1 MESIKDLNKQPY
13 YLRDLLNEKTC
24 EHKTNKIY
32 SSLYTKKEKD
42 KFMILCQEVLNH
54 FNNLKIGVDDLE
66 RQKKAIIGYSEE
78 VNYYKDKIE
87 EYLKTNNLLN
97 EEYPLWYSNLPDAVF
112 HEIWGLAGIAQWY
125 NGLTLELKNSST
137 AKIIGEKIF
146 FMING
151 KMILMPQTISS
162 ERREQLRR
170 ALLSNDFRVR
180 LDNDVPDIE
189 MVTGERI
196 KIFGENVTRKNSDT
210 IIFRKFPVKDYTFD
224 KQIELGTYPKEI
236 LQFCQATAKIGY
248 NMVFTGAVRTSKT
261 TQLSTWLNY
270 ESNFEEGLIV
280 ETRPEVPIEQILPN
294 APIISLVADTEEK
307 LARIRSSIMRSDA
320 DYVIMAEARDAYAY
334 DIGLKSASVG
344 TRRCKMTAHI
354 NTPYDF
360 PYEFA
365 KEITRS
371 FGGDIEHEAISVAK
385 SFTMSLHFINYPQH
399 KAKKRLEG
407 IYVFEYN
414 PRTYEIF
421 IHALCK
427 YNVLDDSWSYNYCIT
442 KDMENI
448 GIEQNY
454 EAFKIMCNELKK
466 LENLYPMSSE
476 YSKPLKPFY
485 SR

>member
-1 MESIKDLNKQPY
+1 MESIYTSKEPY
-13 YLRDLLNEKTC
+13 YLRDLLNEKVCESKSSNIYKATC
-24 EHKTNKIY
+24 
-32 SSLYTKKEKD
+32 TKNEKD
-42 KFMILCQEVLNH
+42 KFLLLCQEVSNY
-54 FNNLKIGVDDLE
+54 FNNLRIGVDDLE
-66 RQKKAIIGYSEE
+66 RQKKAIIGYIEE

-87 EYLKTNNLLN
+87 EYLKSNNLLN
-97 EEYPLWYSNLPDAVF
+97 EEFPVWYSTLSEAIF
-112 HEIWGLAGIAQWY
+112 HEIWGLAGISQWY
-125 NGLTLELKNSST
+125 NASTNELKNSST
-137 AKIIGEKIF
+137 AKIIGDKIF

-151 KMILMPQTISS
+151 KMTLMPQTISQQ
-162 ERREQLRR
+162 RREQLRR

-210 IIFRKFPVKDYTFD
+210 IIFRKFPVKDYTFE
-224 KQIELGTYPKEI
+224 KQIQLGTYPKE
-236 LQFCQATAKIGY
+236 LLLFCQATAKIGY

-261 TQLSTWLNY
+261 TQLTTWLNY
-270 ESNFEEGLIV
+270 ESYTEEGLIV

-344 TRRCKMTAHI
+344 TRRCKLTAHI

-365 KEITRS
+365 KEITRV
-371 FGGDIEHEAISVAK
+371 FGGNIEHEAISVAK
-385 SFTMSLHFINYPQH
+385 SFTMSLHFINYPHQ
-399 KAKKRLEG
+399 KAMKRLEG

-414 PRTYEIF
+414 PRTYEILV
-421 IHALCK
+421 HTLCK
-427 YNVLDDSWSYNYCIT
+427 YNVLDDTWSYNYCIT
-442 KDMENI
+442 RDMETI
-448 GIEQNY
+448 GMEQNY
-454 EAFKIMCNELKK
+454 EAFKTICSELKR
-466 LENLYPMSSE
+466 LEKLYPMSE
-476 YSKPLKPFY
+476 EFSKPLKPFY
-485 SR
+485 SK